1 MVFRRAVDEGTVL
14 WGKEADGL
22 VKGSWLYSEPEAGQG
37 AGAADGA
44 SGYFFANNAD
54 RLRQGLGYGTPCE
67 VCFGHTASKKSVE
80 LGN

>member
-44 SGYFFANNAD
+44 SG
-54 RLRQGLGYGTPCE
+54 
-67 VCFGHTASKKSVE
+67 
-80 LGN
+80 